1 MSTFFFSNVINGVNN
16 ISNMG
21 LIYKWG
27 GIFTDV
33 WDDIWF
39 RSFRSTTTYLESNSN
54 EINISQNS
62 IIQKICKIFIKSK
75 TIRWNCHFFF
85 PSALSV
91 VSFLPL
97 AASSFAFCSSS
108 LFFAASSLC
117 FRIIA
122 SLARSALASSVF
134 PSACNF

>member
-1 MSTFFFSNVINGVNN
+1 MESILSPIWA
-16 ISNMG
+16 

-27 GIFTDV
+27 GI
-33 WDDIWF
+33 IWF
-39 RSFRSTTTYLESNSN
+39 RSFRSTTTHLESNSN

-62 IIQKICKIFIKSK
+62 IIQKIYLKFFIKSK

-97 AASSFAFCSSS
+97 AASSFAKGSK
-108 LFFAASSLC
+108 
-117 FRIIA
+117 RGI
-122 SLARSALASSVF
+122 SALHDKSSVK
-134 PSACNF
+134 